1 LFKNLRLFKLDDPAV
16 IHPDQIEEKLAQ
28 RRFRPCGPLETATMG
43 WVAPLGEGGALS
55 HVGGDCILVC
65 ARRQERI
72 LPATVVAETLDEK
85 ITEIEDREA
94 RTVGRKERRQLK
106 DEVLLDLLPRAFTR
120 SRRSCAYLDRQT
132 GWLLVDAA
140 SATAAED
147 LVDLLRETLGS
158 LPVHPPR
165 PTQPPQLLLTQ
176 WVNTGDLPLGL
187 TLGDECELRDARD
200 DKVVARCRGHDLAG
214 EEVATHLRS
223 GKQVTKLALDWREVL
238 TFVLQDDL
246 SLKRLRFADEL
257 LEEGMD
263 EGLEDEAA
271 RLDAEF
277 ILMTGELRALLACLA
292 EAFLPAA
299 APVATAAAKAAAP
312 AAESDPPF

>member
-1 LFKNLRLFKLDDPAV
+1 MFKNLRLFKLDDPAV
-16 IHPDQIEEKLAQ
+16 IDADQIEERLAQ
-28 RRFRPCGPLETATMG
+28 RRFRPCGPLEMATMG
-43 WVAPLGEGGALS
+43 WVPPLGEGGGALT
-55 HVGGDCILVC
+55 HMGGDCVLVC
-65 ARRQERI
+65 VRRQERI

-85 ITEIEDREA
+85 IAEIEDREA
-94 RTVGRKERRQLK
+94 RTVGRKERRQLR

-120 SRRSCAYLDRQT
+120 SRRSRAYLDRQT

-140 SATAAED
+140 SASAAED

-158 LPVHPPR
+158 LPVRPPR
-165 PTQPPQLLLTQ
+165 PSQTPQLLLTR
-176 WVNTGDLPLGL
+176 WVSTGELPPGL
-187 TLGDECELRDARD
+187 SLGDECELRDARD

-223 GKQVTKLALDWREVL
+223 GKQVTKLALDWREGL
-238 TFVLQDDL
+238 TFVLQEDL

-257 LEEGMD
+257 LEEGLD

-277 ILMTGELRALLACLA
+277 ILMTGELRALLACLEA
-292 EAFLPAA
+292 AFLPEE
-299 APVATAAAKAAAP
+299 APAAKAAAL

>member
-1 LFKNLRLFKLDDPAV
+1 
-16 IHPDQIEEKLAQ
+16 
-28 RRFRPCGPLETATMG
+28 M
-43 WVAPLGEGGALS
+43 
-55 HVGGDCILVC
+55 
-65 ARRQERI
+65 
-72 LPATVVAETLDEK
+72 LPAAVVAETLDEK
-85 ITEIEDREA
+85 IAAIEDREA

-120 SRRSCAYLDRQT
+120 SRRACAYLDRQT

-140 SATAAED
+140 SASAAED
-147 LVDLLRETLGS
+147 LVDLLRATLGS

-165 PTQPPQLLLTQ
+165 PPQPPEVLLTR
-176 WVNTGDLPLGL
+176 WVTTGELPPGL

-214 EEVATHLRS
+214 EEVATHLRA
-223 GKQVTKLALDWREVL
+223 GKQVTQLALDWRESL
-238 TFVLQDDL
+238 AFVLQEDL

-263 EGLEDEAA
+263 AGLEDEAA

-277 ILMTGELRALLACLA
+277 ILMTGELRALLACLE
-292 EAFLPAA
+292 EAFLPAEA
-299 APVATAAAKAAAP
+299 AAAP
-312 AAESDPPF
+312 AAASDPPF

>member
-1 LFKNLRLFKLDDPAV
+1 MFKNVRLFKLDDPAAV
-16 IHPDQIEEKLAQ
+16 ELDQLERQLAG

-43 WVAPLGEGGALS
+43 WVPPLGEDGGALA
-55 HVGGDCILVC
+55 HEGGECVLVC
-65 ARRQERI
+65 ARRQERM
-72 LPATVVAETLDEK
+72 LPAAVVAETLDEK
-85 ITEIEDREA
+85 IAAIEDREA

-120 SRRSCAYLDRQT
+120 SRRACAYLDRQT

-140 SATAAED
+140 SASAAED
-147 LVDLLRETLGS
+147 LVDLLRATLGS

-165 PTQPPQLLLTQ
+165 PPQPPEMLLTR
-176 WVNTGDLPLGL
+176 WVTTGELPPGL

-214 EEVATHLRS
+214 EEVATHLRA
-223 GKQVTKLALDWREVL
+223 GKQVTQLALDWRESL
-238 TFVLQDDL
+238 AFVLQEDL

-263 EGLEDEAA
+263 AGLEDEAA

-277 ILMTGELRALLACLA
+277 ILMTGELRALLACLE
-292 EAFLPAA
+292 EAFLPAEA
-299 APVATAAAKAAAP
+299 AAAP
-312 AAESDPPF
+312 AAASDPPF

>member
-1 LFKNLRLFKLDDPAV
+1 MFKNLRLFKLDDPAAV
-16 IHPDQIEEKLAQ
+16 DLDRCEAQLAA

-43 WVAPLGEGGALS
+43 WVPPLGEESSALA
-55 HVGGDCILVC
+55 HVGGDCVLVC

-72 LPATVVAETLDEK
+72 LPAAVVAETLDEK

-94 RTVGRKERRQLK
+94 RTVGRKERRQLR

-165 PTQPPQLLLTQ
+165 PSQPPELLLTQ
-176 WVNTGDLPLGL
+176 WVSRGELPSGL

-200 DKVVARCRGHDLAG
+200 DKVVARCRGHDLTG

-223 GKQVTKLALDWREVL
+223 GKQVTKLALDWRESL
-238 TFVLQDDL
+238 AFVLQEDL

-257 LEEGMD
+257 IEEGIDQGLEE
-263 EGLEDEAA
+263 EAT

-277 ILMTGELRALLACLA
+277 ILMTGELRPLLACL
-292 EAFLPAA
+292 EAVFLPTDAPAA
-299 APVATAAAKAAAP
+299 MATATAAS

>member
-1 LFKNLRLFKLDDPAV
+1 VFKNVRLFKLDDPAAV
-16 IHPDQIEEKLAQ
+16 ELDQLERQLAGL
-28 RRFRPCGPLETATMG
+28 RFRPCGPLETATMG
-43 WVAPLGEGGALS
+43 WVPPLGEDGGALS
-55 HVGGDCILVC
+55 HEGGECVLVC
-65 ARRQERI
+65 ARRQERM
-72 LPATVVAETLDEK
+72 LPAAVVAETLDEK
-85 ITEIEDREA
+85 IAEIEDREA

-120 SRRSCAYLDRQT
+120 SRRACAYLDRQT

-140 SATAAED
+140 SASAAED

-165 PTQPPQLLLTQ
+165 PPQPPAVLLTR
-176 WVNTGDLPLGL
+176 WVTTGELPPGL

-214 EEVATHLRS
+214 EEVATHLRA
-223 GKQVTKLALDWREVL
+223 GKQVTKLALDWRESL
-238 TFVLQDDL
+238 AFVLQEDL
-246 SLKRLRFADEL
+246 SLKRLRFSDEL

-277 ILMTGELRALLACLA
+277 ILMTGELRALLDCLE
-292 EAFLPAA
+292 EAFLPTEA
-299 APVATAAAKAAAP
+299 AAAP

>member
-1 LFKNLRLFKLDDPAV
+1 MFKNLRLFKLDDPAAV
-16 IHPDQIEEKLAQ
+16 DLDRCEAQLAA

-43 WVAPLGEGGALS
+43 WVPPLGEETSALS
-55 HVGGDCILVC
+55 HIAGDCVLVC
-65 ARRQERI
+65 VRRQERL
-72 LPATVVAETLDEK
+72 LPAAVVAETLDEK
-85 ITEIEDREA
+85 IAEIEDREA
-94 RTVGRKERRQLK
+94 RTVGRKERRQVK

-120 SRRSCAYLDRQT
+120 SRRACAYLDRQT

-140 SATAAED
+140 SAKAAED

-165 PTQPPQLLLTQ
+165 PSRPPELLLTQ
-176 WVNTGDLPLGL
+176 WVTTGDLPAGL
-187 TLGDECELRDARD
+187 TLGDECELRDAQD
-200 DKVVARCRGHDLAG
+200 EKAVVRCRGHDLAA
-214 EEVATHLRS
+214 EEIATHLRA
-223 GKQVTKLALDWREVL
+223 GKQVTKLALDWREGL
-238 TFVLQDDL
+238 TFVLQEDL

-257 LEEGMD
+257 LEEGLD

-277 ILMTGELRALLACLA
+277 ILMTGELRALLACLE
-292 EAFLPAA
+292 EAFLQAEAPADLAAPAA
-299 APVATAAAKAAAP
+299 L

>member
-1 LFKNLRLFKLDDPAV
+1 
-16 IHPDQIEEKLAQ
+16 
-28 RRFRPCGPLETATMG
+28 MG
-43 WVAPLGEGGALS
+43 WVRPLGEDGGALS
-55 HVGGDCILVC
+55 HEGGECVLVC

-72 LPATVVAETLDEK
+72 LPAAVVAETLDEK
-85 ITEIEDREA
+85 IAAIEDREA

-120 SRRSCAYLDRQT
+120 SRRACAYLDRQT

-140 SATAAED
+140 SASAAED
-147 LVDLLRETLGS
+147 LVDLLRATLGS

-165 PTQPPQLLLTQ
+165 PPQPPEVLLTR
-176 WVNTGDLPLGL
+176 WVTTGELPPGL

-214 EEVATHLRS
+214 AEVATHLRA
-223 GKQVTKLALDWREVL
+223 GKQVAQLALDWRESL
-238 TFVLQDDL
+238 AFVLQEDL

-263 EGLEDEAA
+263 AGLEDEAA

-277 ILMTGELRALLACLA
+277 ILMTGELRALLACLE
-292 EAFLPAA
+292 EAFLPAEA
-299 APVATAAAKAAAP
+299 AAAP
-312 AAESDPPF
+312 AAASDPPF